1 MQNYGYMGAQWANQA
16 TAARNNAQQWGQY
29 GANNANQASQLRV
42 GQNQLQSQIGMNTM
56 RQRDGQFR
64 FGLQALGG
72 LLQ

>member
-29 GANNANQASQLRV
+29 GANYANQASQQRV

-56 RQRDGQFR
+56 KQRDNQFR

>member
-42 GQNQLQSQIGMNTM
+42 GQNQLQSQIGMNNL
-56 RQRDGQFR
+56 RQRDSQFR

-72 LLQ
+72 LLR